1 MRSDVFIKNPC
12 EIETIPEGT
21 KIQPTLASPQ
31 HQINIEMNAGPS
43 RILDQADFMP
53 VFVRDGFHFYFDSV
67 LWKKPGSAGF
77 KHPLGM
83 VLSL

>member
-1 MRSDVFIKNPC
+1 MQILRMRSHVFIKNPC

-31 HQINIEMNAGPS
+31 HQINIEMNASPS

-53 VFVRDGFHFYFDSV
+53 VLLKGLISFLFWFGIEEEARVS
-67 LWKKPGSAGF
+67 
-77 KHPLGM
+77 
-83 VLSL
+83 